1 MRRGLAIFVR
11 VLAALV
17 AGIAVVAGFG
27 VWVLWHGPI
36 SLDPIA
42 PYIAAALSRGNGLT
56 AAVDHTL
63 LSVNS
68 DGHIGI
74 LARGVH
80 LSRSDGGAALTL
92 DEMTIEFSLK
102 AALGGV
108 IAPTRIDVT
117 RPALQL
123 VREADGSF
131 HLGVGGLD
139 APEAEDW
146 GGKLLG
152 DLVKPPG
159 GGGTLGYL
167 TQVSVEGASLTVD
180 DRSLG
185 VTWRADDV
193 ALSLARGPEATT
205 GNFTIAAGQARFSG
219 DYIYTVA
226 DNDLVVRLDF
236 ADLKPALW
244 ADASPSLAG
253 LAALDVPFSG
263 QIIAVVDGTRL
274 TLQDATWDVSL
285 GAGEIKQAV
294 FAGGAL
300 AVAGARMQG
309 GYDPAH
315 RRLNIGLLTVELPH
329 GAIGVS
335 GLVDGVGAEFL
346 SGAKPPALDMRLT
359 LAAEALKVDD
369 FPSLWPEN
377 ASVDTRKWVTQHL
390 RDGTIDRLQAQLDL
404 HVDLAP
410 DAAQPAVIN
419 QFDGTMSFSGLSVE
433 YFRPLPPAR
442 NVSGTA
448 QFDSTQITFTAT
460 SGDLGNI
467 KTTGATAHFY
477 RLDTNDQQAKID
489 VNATGPLGD
498 GLSVLDT
505 APLYYARA
513 MGIDAKRAAG
523 NFSAQLDIAF
533 PLVRDLPLDWVDY
546 TANATLTGVGI
557 PGVVLDRDLSDG
569 DLALK
574 LDRNAAEATGTAKLA
589 GVPVNV
595 TWHEALQPKAPV
607 RTRYDITTR
616 LDDAQ
621 RRALGFDMLDD
632 YVSGTIGVAASYSLG
647 AGKSGQAVAT
657 LDLADSALTMPLLGW
672 TKPVNVPATAK
683 VTVDLAD
690 DKVVALRN
698 GTLTGGGMDAALSVG
713 FGANGLDSVVV
724 DRLVE
729 GQSDLHGSL
738 AIGDDGRWTITAI
751 GKSFDA
757 AGLLKDLDEQ
767 PNQSQEPPLT
777 INAHFDRLILGPR
790 RQASRV
796 AAVMVSNGPHWTEAA
811 ITLGL
816 SDTAGVTVN
825 FGSPGDKSTGA
836 GAPFKLTCDDFGA
849 LLKLVDVYDN
859 VEGGT
864 FALTGSAQDRDGS
877 RVLTADATGADYRV
891 VGAPA
896 LARLLSIASLSGVGA
911 LLSGQGIP
919 FSQLAGQVIF
929 AGDLISLNDMRAWG
943 GALGIN
949 ASGNVDRQSGQMNI
963 NGTLVPAYTLNSVLG
978 HIPVLGNLLLGGAG
992 QGIFAANF
1000 RIYGQ
1005 RDDPRVSVNPL
1016 STLAPGVLR
1025 KLFLFS
1031 PGGP

>member
-1 MRRGLAIFVR
+1 MHRGLTILVR
-11 VLAALV
+11 VLATLV
-17 AGIAVVAGFG
+17 AGVAVVAGFA

-36 SLDPIA
+36 SLDLVA
-42 PYIAAALSRGNGLT
+42 PYIAAALSRGNDLT
-56 AAVDHTL
+56 ATVDHTL
-63 LSVNS
+63 LSING

-80 LSRSDGGAALTL
+80 LSRSDGGATLTL
-92 DEMTIEFSLK
+92 DQMNIEFSVA
-102 AALGGV
+102 AALKGV

-139 APEAEDW
+139 APAAEDW
-146 GGKLLG
+146 GSKLLG
-152 DLVKPPG
+152 DLVRPPG

-167 TQVSVEGASLTVD
+167 TRVSIENASLTLD

-193 ALSLARGPEATT
+193 DLSLARGATSTT
-205 GNFTIAAGQARFSG
+205 GNFSIAAGSARFSG

-226 DNDLVVRLDF
+226 DDNLVVRLDF

-244 ADASPSLAG
+244 AEAAPSLAG
-253 LAALDVPFSG
+253 LAAVDVPFSG
-263 QIIAVVDGTRL
+263 QVIAVIDGSRL

-285 GAGEIKQAV
+285 GAGAIKHSA
-294 FAGGAL
+294 FAGGTL
-300 AVAGARMQG
+300 AVAGARFQG

-315 RRLNIGLLTVELPH
+315 QRLNIGLLTVELAH

-335 GLVDGVGAEFL
+335 GDVGGVGAELL
-346 SGAKPPALDMRLT
+346 SGAKPTALDLRLT

-369 FPSLWPEN
+369 FPSLWPEY

-390 RDGTIDRLQAQLDL
+390 RDGTIDQLQAQLNLD
-404 HVDLAP
+404 VDLAP
-410 DAAQPAVIN
+410 DAAQAAVIK

-442 NVSGTA
+442 NVGGTA
-448 QFDSTQITFTAT
+448 QFDATQITFTAT
-460 SGDLGNI
+460 GGDLGNI
-467 KTTGATAHFY
+467 KARGATAHFY
-477 RLDTNDQQAKID
+477 RLDTNEQQAKID
-489 VNATGPLGD
+489 VDAAGPLAD
-498 GLSVLDT
+498 ALSVLDT

-513 MGIDAKRAAG
+513 MGLDAKRAAG
-523 NFSAQLDIAF
+523 NFSAQLDLAF

-546 TANATLTGVGI
+546 SATAALTGVGI
-557 PGVVLDRDLSDG
+557 PNVLLDRDLSDG
-569 DLALK
+569 DLTLK
-574 LDRNAAEATGTAKLA
+574 LDRDAAQASGTAKLA
-589 GVPVNV
+589 GVPVNI
-595 TWHEALQPKAPV
+595 TWHEALQPQAPV

-632 YVSGTIGVAASYSLG
+632 YVSGTLGVAASYSLG
-647 AGKSGQAVAT
+647 AGNGGQAVAT
-657 LDLADSALTMPLLGW
+657 FDLADSVLTMPMLGW
-672 TKPVNVPATAK
+672 TKPARVPATAK
-683 VTVDLAD
+683 VTVDLAN
-690 DKVVALRN
+690 DKVLALRN
-698 GTLTGGGMDAALSVG
+698 GSLTGGGMDAALSVG
-713 FGANGLDSVVV
+713 FGASGVNSLVV
-724 DRLVE
+724 DRLVV
-729 GQSDLHGSL
+729 GQNDLHGSL
-738 AIGDDGRWTITAI
+738 GIGADGRWTITLA
-751 GKSFDA
+751 GKSFDVA
-757 AGLLKDLDEQ
+757 ALMKELDEQ
-767 PNQSQEPPLT
+767 PNQAQEPPLT
-777 INAHFDRLILGPR
+777 INARLDRLILGPG
-790 RQASRV
+790 RQASHV

-811 ITLGL
+811 ITLAL
-816 SDTAGVTVN
+816 NDKAGVTVN
-825 FGSPGDKSTGA
+825 FGRIGDKTAGA
-836 GAPFKLTCDDFGA
+836 GAPFKLTTEDFGA

-859 VEGGT
+859 VQGGS
-864 FALTGSAQDRDGS
+864 FALTGTAQDRNGA
-877 RVLTADATGADYRV
+877 RVLVADATGADYRV

-896 LARLLSIASLSGVGA
+896 LARLLSIASLSGIGA

-919 FSQLAGQVIF
+919 FSQLAGQVTF

-949 ASGNVDRQSGQMNI
+949 ASGNVDRETGAMNI
-963 NGTLVPAYTLNSVLG
+963 SGTVVPAYTLNSVLG
-978 HIPVLGNLLLGGAG
+978 NIPVLGNLLLGGAG

-1000 RIYGQ
+1000 RIYGP
-1005 RDDPRVSVNPL
+1005 RDNPRVSVNPL